1 MGMLA
6 RMKIVAII
14 IRVLLGLAFVV
25 FGSNAFLHFMPMPPM
40 PGPAGDFMVA
50 MNSTGYLQAI
60 AALQVIGGILLLIG
74 FVPLGL
80 LVLGPII
87 VNIVFFHIFM
97 ERSGLPM
104 ALVFAALSLF
114 LLWYHRRAFAGMLKP

>member
-1 MGMLA
+1 
-6 RMKIVAII
+6 MKIVGII
-14 IRVLLGLAFVV
+14 VRVLLGLMFVL

-40 PGPAGDFMVA
+40 AGPAGEFIGA

-60 AALQVIGGILLLIG
+60 AAFQVIGGLLLLIG

-87 VNIVFFHIFM
+87 VNIVLFHIFM
-97 ERSGLPM
+97 ERSGLGM
-104 ALVFAALSLF
+104 ALIVAALALF
-114 LLWYHRRAFAGMLKP
+114 LVWYHRSAFAGVIRRS